1 MSTITR
7 INDTNLLRRA
17 VQLDAVA
24 TGAMALLLV
33 LAAAPLAGLLHLP
46 ETLLRGAGGVLLAY
60 VAFLG
65 WLLLRER
72 IGAPMAWTVITINAV
87 WTLASFVLLAAGWGA
102 PNVLGVTFVVAQAL
116 AVLVFAELQYV
127 GLKRSR
133 RG

>member
-1 MSTITR
+1 MSTFVQ
-7 INDTNLLRRA
+7 INDANLLRRA

-33 LAAAPLAGLLHLP
+33 LAASPLAGLLHLP
-46 ETLLRGAGGVLLAY
+46 EPLLRGAGAVLLVY

-65 WLLLRER
+65 WLLLRGR
-72 IGAPMAWTVITINAV
+72 IGAPMAWTVIAVNASWTI
-87 WTLASFVLLAAGWGA
+87 ASFVLLAAGWIA
-102 PNVLGVTFVVAQAL
+102 PNALGVTFVVVQAV

-127 GLKRSR
+127 GLKRSH

>member
-1 MSTITR
+1 MSTITQ

-33 LAAAPLAGLLHLP
+33 LAAAPLSGLLHLS
-46 ETLLRGAGGVLLAY
+46 ETLLRGAGAVLLVY

-72 IGAPMAWTVITINAV
+72 IGAPMAWTVITINAL
-87 WTLASFVLLAAGWGA
+87 WTLASFVLLAAGWIA
-102 PNVLGVTFVVAQAL
+102 PNALGVTFVVAQAL

-127 GLKRSR
+127 GLKRRR